1 METETT
7 AKWQAIKDKQKTGRE
22 KGESQKKMN
31 IQSRIY

>member
-22 KGESQKKMN
+22 KRITQKDEY
-31 IQSRIY
+31 SE